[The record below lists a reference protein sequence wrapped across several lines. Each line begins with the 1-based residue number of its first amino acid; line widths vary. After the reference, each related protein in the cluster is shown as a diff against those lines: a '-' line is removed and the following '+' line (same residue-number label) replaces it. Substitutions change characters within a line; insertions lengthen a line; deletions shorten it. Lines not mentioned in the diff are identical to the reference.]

1 LELVSFTLELVYTV
15 LELFYLRLLPYADGL
30 VTHAMMELL
39 LSRLQTVLQVRLDV
53 TQLNQLFGSII
64 VPLCDLLINNL
75 DIIASLSFPFNYTLI
90 LGRMT
95 LHLNDLPLLESDS
108 LHSFLVNL
116 EKFLNLLVY
125 LFFYSRFLL
134 AMLLPQYLM
143 RIFLPFKLLIEL

>member
-1 LELVSFTLELVYTV
+1 MELVSFTLELVYTV